1 MAIAIALIVLVLG
14 SVLFHFLSPWY
25 QTPLA
30 SNWGSMDGTIN
41 ITFWVTG
48 FVFVAV
54 NLFMAYA
61 IIRYRYHK
69 HKRSRYEPENKK
81 LEAWLTGLTTIGIAA
96 LLAPGLIVWAS
107 FVTVPD
113 DAHEVEVVG
122 QQWHWS
128 FRFPGQDG
136 RFGAVHARRV
146 SNDNP
151 FGMDPADPH
160 GQDDVLVYSPKVLLP
175 LNRPVKALL
184 RSKDVL
190 HNFQVAQFRAKMDL
204 VPGQVS
210 YLWLT
215 PTRTG
220 EFEILCAEL
229 CGIAHF
235 AMRGMVEVVEQA
247 KFDDWLANQPTYAE
261 LAARKPGDPAVGK
274 GLYAICTAC
283 HGAQGEG
290 NRALNAPRI
299 AGQES
304 WYMKRQLQHYQ
315 TGARGAHAEDIYGQQ
330 MKAFAATLADEVA
343 IDDIAAYIQA
353 LPDPPAQATVNADAG
368 RGEHIYRVCG
378 TCHGS
383 DGLGIQAL
391 NAPRLAGMHDWYL
404 VRQIENFQQGIRGR
418 HADDLY
424 GAQMAHMA
432 KILIDKQAVR
442 NVVAYINT
450 LPPASRPPAAAI
462 ASGEK

>member
-1 MAIAIALIVLVLG
+1 MAIVIALIVLVLG
-14 SVLFHFLSPWY
+14 TVLFHFLSPWNL
-25 QTPLA
+25 TPLA
-30 SNWGSMDGTIN
+30 SNWGSIDDTIS

-61 IIRYRYHK
+61 IARYRHNSNR
-69 HKRSRYEPENKK
+69 RSRYEPENKK

-96 LLAPGLIVWAS
+96 LLAPGLFVWGAY
-107 FVTVPD
+107 VTVPD
-113 DAHEVEVVG
+113 DAQEVEVVG

-128 FRFPGQDG
+128 FRFPGKDG
-136 RFGAVHARRV
+136 RLGAIQAQRI
-146 SNDNP
+146 SADNP
-151 FGMDPADPH
+151 FGMDPGDPH
-160 GQDDVLVYSPKVLLP
+160 GRDDVLIRSPRLVLP
-175 LNRPVKALL
+175 VDRPVKAVL

-190 HNFQVAQFRAKMDL
+190 HDFQVAQFRAKMDM

-235 AMRGMVEVVEQA
+235 AMRGKVQVVEQA
-247 KFDDWLANQPTYAE
+247 EFDAWLAEQPTYAE
-261 LAARKPGDPAVGK
+261 LAAHRPGDPAVGK
-274 GLYAICTAC
+274 GLYATCTAC

-290 NRALNAPRI
+290 NQALNAPRI
-299 AGQES
+299 AGQEA
-304 WYMKRQLQHYQ
+304 WYMKRQLQYFR
-315 TGARGAHAEDIYGQQ
+315 TGARGAHPEDTYGQQ
-330 MKAFAATLADEVA
+330 MKAFATTLADEAA
-343 IDDIAAYIQA
+343 IDDVTAYIGTF
-353 LPDPPAQATVNADAG
+353 PDTPAQATLTGDAG
-368 RGEHIYRVCG
+368 RGARVYG
-378 TCHGS
+378 TCGACHGA
-383 DGLGIQAL
+383 DGQGIAAL

-404 VRQIENFQQGIRGR
+404 VRQLEHFQQGVRGR

-424 GAQMAHMA
+424 GWQMAEMS

-450 LPPASRPPAAAI
+450 LPAEPPPPAVAI
-462 ASGEK
+462 ASGED